1 MKKYLMIGSL
11 LVIFLFFWTI
21 TQPCIAQEKFPS
33 KPITLLIGYP
43 PGGAGDLPL
52 RYLSESISKRLGQP
66 VVCINK
72 VGGGGTVAL
81 GEVKTAKP
89 DGYTIGYLP
98 GGPIIGGHMR
108 KLPFD
113 VVKDFDA
120 IIQHCSYMHGLIVKD
135 DSPFKTL
142 KDLIDY
148 ARANPGKVTYGTPG
162 AGTPQHLTMI
172 QLGQLAKVKWT
183 HIPQQGGVPAVT
195 AVMGGHVTCSQVATE
210 FKPYVESG
218 RVRLLVVSTEKRME
232 EYPDVPTFT
241 ELGYKI
247 MGGELAI
254 HSIVGPKGIP
264 KDRVQI
270 LHDSFYQGMQE
281 PGFMDVLKKL
291 SLQLTHRNPQ
301 ELQKLIEELYERS
314 GEILKKIEE
323 K

>member
-1 MKKYLMIGSL
+1 
-11 LVIFLFFWTI
+11 
-21 TQPCIAQEKFPS
+21 
-33 KPITLLIGYP
+33 
-43 PGGAGDLPL
+43 
-52 RYLSESISKRLGQP
+52 
-66 VVCINK
+66 
-72 VGGGGTVAL
+72 
-81 GEVKTAKP
+81 
-89 DGYTIGYLP
+89 
-98 GGPIIGGHMR
+98 MR

-135 DSPFKTL
+135 GSPFKTL

-162 AGTPQHLTMI
+162 AGAPQHLTMI
-172 QLGQLAKVKWT
+172 QLGQLAKVNWT

-232 EYPDVPTFT
+232 GYPDVPTFT

-247 MGGELAI
+247 IGGELAI

-270 LHDSFYQGMQE
+270 LHDSFTNGY
-281 PGFMDVLKKL
+281 
-291 SLQLTHRNPQ
+291 RN
-301 ELQKLIEELYERS
+301 LDLWTF
-314 GEILKKIEE
+314 
-323 K
+323 